1 MEITPRFTSC
11 FNRTIH
17 QLDRRGFI
25 RDWLIS
31 EAWIA
36 RADDLDQVLASTGNP
51 FGKDGRWV
59 LTNGP
64 DIAELKAK
72 LFPVLPAASN
82 NLIPFTNAT
91 DEQLTLRTDWI
102 GKH

>member
-17 QLDRRGFI
+17 QLDSRGFI

-72 LFPVLPAASN
+72 LFQKRKFVVEQSLPTVIES
-82 NLIPFTNAT
+82 
-91 DEQLTLRTDWI
+91 
-102 GKH
+102 GKISPKSAD

>member
-72 LFPVLPAASN
+72 LFQKRKFVFDL
-82 NLIPFTNAT
+82 L
-91 DEQLTLRTDWI
+91 Q
-102 GKH
+102 H